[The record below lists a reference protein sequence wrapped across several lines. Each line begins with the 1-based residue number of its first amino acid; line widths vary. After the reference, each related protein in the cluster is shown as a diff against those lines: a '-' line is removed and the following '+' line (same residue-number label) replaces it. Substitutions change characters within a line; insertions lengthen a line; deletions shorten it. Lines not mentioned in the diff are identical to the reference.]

1 MKGNKKHKQPLT
13 LTSLKNFVKPYPRK
27 TMVEH
32 TIRFGTDG
40 WRGIIAEDFT
50 FNNVRICSQGIA
62 NHLTRK
68 GLNQRGLII
77 GYDTRFASEDFAAA
91 AAEVIAGNGIRTH
104 LCLKP
109 APTPV
114 ISYTVTAT
122 KAAGAI
128 IITASHN
135 PGQWNGFKY
144 RSKEGASVSDKVI
157 SEVEKE
163 IASVVRN
170 REIKKIAL
178 PNALKRGLID
188 YLDPRPIY
196 FDHLKQLINV
206 EDLRHEKLNIVVDSM
221 YGAGAGYFKTI
232 LQSGNMKITEI
243 NAERNPLFPGI
254 QPEPIAKNLTSLSQL
269 IVEQKADIGLA
280 TDGDA
285 DRIGIIDEKG
295 TFLNQHQVFALLC
308 LYLLEVCGERGAMVK
323 TLTSTSMLSRLGQIF
338 GVPVYETPVG
348 FKYVAPLMIQKKAMI
363 GGEESGGYGFRG
375 HIPERDAIL
384 AGLYFLDFMVKTGK
398 TPSQLLD
405 YLYSKVGPHYYD
417 RTDFH
422 IPKSKRQIISNR
434 LTSLSVNTIADTKV
448 SKIDATDGFRF
459 LLNDESW
466 LLIRFSGTE
475 PLVRIYAEAGS
486 PEKVT
491 KLLQEG
497 KRLAGL

>member
-1 MKGNKKHKQPLT
+1 
-13 LTSLKNFVKPYPRK
+13 
-27 TMVEH
+27 MVEH

-77 GYDTRFASEDFAAA
+77 GYDTRFGSEDFAAA
-91 AAEVIAGNGIRTH
+91 AAEVIAGNGIKTH

-114 ISYTVTAT
+114 ISYAVTAT

-178 PNALKRGLID
+178 LNALKRGLID

-221 YGAGAGYFKTI
+221 YGAGAGYFKAI
-232 LQSGNMKITEI
+232 LQSGNMRITEI

-254 QPEPIAKNLTSLSQL
+254 QPEPIAKNLTELSHL
-269 IVEQKADIGLA
+269 VVEAKADIGFA

-295 TFLNQHQVFALLC
+295 EFLNQHQVFALLC
-308 LYLLEVCGERGAMVK
+308 LYLLEVRGERGAIVK
-323 TLTSTSMLSRLGQIF
+323 TLTSTNMLSRLGRIF
-338 GVPVYETPVG
+338 HVPVYETSVG

-375 HIPERDAIL
+375 NIPERDAAL

-422 IPKSKRQIISNR
+422 ISKGKRQIILNR

-491 KLLQEG
+491 MLLQEG